1 MCIFGAIIFI
11 METQRIKL
19 LLFFFFVSSL
29 CSAQKVDLEAAM
41 KQLDAV
47 VAKRDV
53 FMQNHQN
60 EID

>member
-1 MCIFGAIIFI
+1 